1 MRLTIG
7 SEELLKNSARTFMS
21 QSMSTPGNKEKPGL
35 ENLSAVEFRNASSSK
50 EGNTLFTRHPFR
62 DFTDDKL
69 NNLLQKENLENLLKM
84 REKALKGRVK
94 AER

>member
-1 MRLTIG
+1 
-7 SEELLKNSARTFMS
+7 MS

>member
-1 MRLTIG
+1 
-7 SEELLKNSARTFMS
+7 MS

-62 DFTDDKL
+62 DFTDDKFKEL
-69 NNLLQKENLENLLKM
+69 VESIDEQKEVASLRDKVLEYHTDSL
-84 REKALKGRVK
+84 
-94 AER
+94 